1 MNNLE
6 ELKKWVKEEL
16 TVTEVNELARHKEKL
31 KELIGIT
38 SDGMVVFKVDSTKLS
53 AKEIICLYMIGKVY
67 AHVAG
72 YVDKE
77 SVANKE
83 LIGALNLPEGT
94 VGRALKELRDRKFI
108 VAEETG
114 IHRIFYDKIGIVSN
128 SILRKIQK

>member
-1 MNNLE
+1 ME

-16 TVTEVNELARHKEKL
+16 TVMEVNELARHKEKV

-53 AKEIICLYMIGKVY
+53 AKETICLYMIGKVY

-72 YVDKE
+72 YVDEE

-83 LIGALNLPEGT
+83 LIEVLNIPEGT
-94 VGRALKELRDRKFI
+94 IGRALKELRDRKFVI
-108 VAEETG
+108 AEKTG
-114 IHRIFYDKIGIVSN
+114 IHRIRYDKMG
-128 SILRKIQK
+128 SILEDILASSTN